1 LTKTHSGLRKS
12 KPITSKILTKSKPM
26 RTLNRIILHC
36 TATPEGKHFDVATI
50 RKWHLERGWKD
61 IGYHYVIY
69 LDGSV
74 HEGRPVEK
82 VGAHTS
88 GHNEDSIGVV
98 YVGGVDK
105 KGKAKDTLNESQEV
119 ALVNLIQALRAE
131 YGELSLHGHNEYAN
145 KACPSFNVKTK
156 LHWLL

>member
-1 LTKTHSGLRKS
+1 
-12 KPITSKILTKSKPM
+12 M
-26 RTLNRIILHC
+26 RELKRIILHC

-50 RKWHLERGWKD
+50 RRWHVQGNGWKD

-74 HEGRPVEK
+74 HKGRPIEQI
-82 VGAHTS
+82 GAHTS
-88 GHNEDSIGVV
+88 GHNKDSIGIV

-105 KGKAKDTLNESQEV
+105 KGKAKDTMTEAQEV
-119 ALVNLIQALRAE
+119 SMVNLIQELRATH
-131 YGELSLHGHNEYAN
+131 GEMTLHGHNEFAA

-156 LHWLL
+156 FHWLL

>member
-1 LTKTHSGLRKS
+1 VTKRKLS
-12 KPITSKILTKSKPM
+12 
-26 RTLNRIILHC
+26 RIILHC

-50 RKWHLERGWKD
+50 RRWHVKDRGWKD

-74 HEGRPVEK
+74 HEGRPLEQ

-88 GHNEDSIGVV
+88 GHNADSIGVV
-98 YVGGVDK
+98 YVGGCDAK
-105 KGKAKDTLNESQEV
+105 MKAKDTLNEAQEV
-119 ALVNLIQALRAE
+119 AMVNLIEALRAAH
-131 YGELSLHGHNEYAN
+131 GEMTLHGHNEFAA

-156 LHWLL
+156 FHWLL